1 MQRWML
7 SFLVVL
13 CSATLAAA
21 QQMPPQPVTA
31 PPGELPHI
39 VAYDNDGILGDHIP
53 IFGNVT
59 ELVHNHAT
67 FLGMTR
73 GSVCA
78 QA

>member
-31 PPGELPHI
+31 PPGELPHM
-39 VAYDNDGILGDHIP
+39 VAYDNDGLLGDHIHS
-53 IFGNVT
+53 FGNVT
-59 ELVHNHAT
+59 ELGKWGKSISSIVIVA
-67 FLGMTR
+67 GR
-73 GSVCA
+73 CD
-78 QA
+78 